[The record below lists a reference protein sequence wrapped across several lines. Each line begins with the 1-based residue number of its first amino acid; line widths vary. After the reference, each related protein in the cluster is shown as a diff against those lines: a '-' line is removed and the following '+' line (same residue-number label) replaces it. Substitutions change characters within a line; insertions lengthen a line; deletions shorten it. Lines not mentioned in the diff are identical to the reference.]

1 MLDEY
6 LIKNSVVRLIK
17 EIKNN
22 ERYFKKKSDL
32 SCDSFISVG
41 NEAALYIFYDAL
53 YKYKIIIDDE
63 FLFDDYIDQI
73 EKLYRKLDNFESIKY
88 GINKLICG
96 TLITK
101 FDIKDINVQNERE
114 RIIKHVY
121 EKYIKEGYFIHGF
134 SSTYADDIKKN
145 GFNPEVY
152 ENYYDSFNT
161 INTIFGKYNCS
172 NIINKD
178 FSAKEV
184 YFTDDLVMGCHYSEY
199 SPLFYYK
206 FLFNEESYG
215 KRIRK
220 EDCLFSDYIELTR
233 HLKRF
238 MNNNSFSEYDKKY
251 ILDIVENQYKLLHR
265 KKEKISLLLVKRNIV
280 FSKDAKE
287 TDFLSDKN
295 DIYEVID
302 RMLSP
307 KYNNL
312 EHSRFISTNDFK
324 VLELEP
330 YIDIEEEK
338 KKIQKEE
345 EKLKKKEKEVNV
357 DFNNKYGSV
366 SLFLLL
372 GALFISLGV
381 ILMVINILRG

>member
-6 LIKNSVVRLIK
+6 FIKNSVIKLVK
-17 EIKNN
+17 EIKKN

-32 SCDSFISVG
+32 SCDSFISIN

-88 GINKLICG
+88 GVNKLICS

-101 FDIKDINVQNERE
+101 LKIKDTKSEE
-114 RIIKHVY
+114 AKEMIIKHVY
-121 EKYIKEGYFIHGF
+121 DKYIREGYFIHGF
-134 SSTYADDIKKN
+134 SSSYTDVIKKE
-145 GFNPEVY
+145 GFTPEVY
-152 ENYYDSFNT
+152 ENYYERFKEIKN
-161 INTIFGKYNCS
+161 IFEKYNCS
-172 NIINKD
+172 SIINKD
-178 FSAKEV
+178 FNEKEV
-184 YFTDDLVMGCHYSEY
+184 YFTDDLVMGCFYSVY

-206 FLFNEESYG
+206 FLFNEEAFG

-220 EDCLFSDYIELTR
+220 DDCLATDIDEISR

-238 MNNNSFSEYDKKY
+238 MNNNSFKEEDKKY
-251 ILDIVENQYKLLHR
+251 ILSTVEDEYKLLHR
-265 KKEKISLLLVKRNIV
+265 NKEKICLLLVKRSLIFN
-280 FSKDAKE
+280 KE
-287 TDFLSDKN
+287 VKEENFLKDKN
-295 DIYEVID
+295 DIYEIID
-302 RMLSP
+302 RMLNS

-312 EHSRFISTNDFK
+312 EYDKYISCDDLK
-324 VLELEP
+324 ILELDT
-330 YIDIEEEK
+330 YIDREEEK
-338 KKIQKEE
+338 RKIEKEE
-345 EKLKKKEKEVNV
+345 EKYRRKEKELND
-357 DFNNKYGSV
+357 DFLNKYGSV

-381 ILMVINILRG
+381 IIMIINILRG

>member
-6 LIKNSVVRLIK
+6 FIKTSVLRLVK
-17 EIKNN
+17 EIRNN
-22 ERYFKKKSDL
+22 ERYFKKKSEL
-32 SCDSFISVG
+32 SSDSFISIG

-63 FLFDDYIDQI
+63 FLFDDYVDQV

-88 GINKLICG
+88 GINKLICS

-101 FDIKDINVQNERE
+101 YNIKDINIKEERDT
-114 RIIKHVY
+114 IIKHVY
-121 EKYIKEGYFIHGF
+121 NKYIREGYFIHGF
-134 SSTYADDIKKN
+134 NSTYINDIKNN

-152 ENYYDSFNT
+152 ENYYDRFKT
-161 INTIFGKYNCS
+161 INSIFEKYNCS

-178 FSAKEV
+178 FMNKEV
-184 YFTDDLVMGCHYSEY
+184 YFTDDLVMGCYYSSY
-199 SPLFYYK
+199 APLFYYK
-206 FLFNEESYG
+206 LLFNEESYG
-215 KRIRK
+215 NRIRK
-220 EDCLFSDYIELTR
+220 DNCLSSDCVELSR

-238 MNNNSFSEYDKKY
+238 MNNNSFSDSDKKY
-251 ILDIVENQYKLLHR
+251 ILDLVDDEYNLIHR
-265 KKEKISLLLVKRNIV
+265 SKERISLLLVKRNLI
-280 FSKDAKE
+280 FSKDARE
-287 TDFLSDKN
+287 EDFLKDNS

-302 RMLSP
+302 RILSP

-312 EHSRFISTNDFK
+312 EHTDFISKEDFK
-324 VLELEP
+324 ILELDT
-330 YIDIEEEK
+330 YIDREEEK
-338 KKIQKEE
+338 KKIQREE
-345 EKLKKKEKEVNV
+345 EKLKKKEKEVND

-381 ILMVINILRG
+381 IIMIINVLRG

>member
-6 LIKNSVVRLIK
+6 FIKTSVLRMIK

-22 ERYFKKKSDL
+22 ERYFNKKSDF
-32 SCDSFISVG
+32 STDSFISIG

-63 FLFDDYIDQI
+63 FLFDDYLDQI
-73 EKLYRKLDNFESIKY
+73 EKLYRKLDSFESIKY
-88 GINKLICG
+88 GINKLICT

-101 FDIKDINVQNERE
+101 LDVRDSDTKEGKEKV
-114 RIIKHVY
+114 IKHVY
-121 EKYIKEGYFIHGF
+121 DKYIRNGYFIHGF
-134 SSTYADDIKKN
+134 NSTYISDIKKN
-145 GFNPEVY
+145 GFTPEVY
-152 ENYYDSFNT
+152 ENYYDRFNKV
-161 INTIFGKYNCS
+161 NEIFEKYNCS

-178 FSAKEV
+178 FSDKDV
-184 YFTDDLVMGCHYSEY
+184 YFTDDLVMGCFYSDY
-199 SPLFYYK
+199 APLFYYK
-206 FLFNEESYG
+206 FLFNEECFG
-215 KRIRK
+215 NRIRK
-220 EDCLFSDYIELTR
+220 DNCLISDIDVLNR

-238 MNNNSFSEYDKKY
+238 MNNNNFSGEDKKY
-251 ILDIVENQYKLLHR
+251 ILDLVDDEYKLLHR
-265 KKEKISLLLVKRNIV
+265 SNNKISLLLVRRDKI

-287 TDFLSDKN
+287 IDFLNDKN
-295 DIYEVID
+295 DLYEVID

-312 EHSRFISTNDFK
+312 EYKEFISKEDFK
-324 VLELEP
+324 ILELDC
-330 YIDIEEEK
+330 YYDIEEEK

-345 EKLKKKEKEVNV
+345 EKLMKKEKEIND
-357 DFNNKYGSV
+357 DFSNRYGNV

-381 ILMVINILRG
+381 IIMIINVLRG

>member
-6 LIKNSVVRLIK
+6 FIKSNVIRLIK
-17 EIKNN
+17 EIRNN
-22 ERYFKKKSDL
+22 ERYFNKKSDH
-32 SCDSFISVG
+32 STDSFIHIG

-63 FLFDDYIDQI
+63 FLFDDYLEQV
-73 EKLYRKLDNFESIKY
+73 EKLYRKLDNFESIKF

-101 FDIKDINVQNERE
+101 FNIEDISKIESKE
-114 RIIKHVY
+114 KIIKHVY
-121 EKYIKEGYFIHGF
+121 DRYIRNGYFIHGF
-134 SSTYADDIKKN
+134 NSIYVDDIRNN
-145 GFNPEVY
+145 GFNPEEY
-152 ENYYDSFNT
+152 ENYYDRFSK
-161 INTIFGKYNCS
+161 INSIFEKYNCS
-172 NIINKD
+172 NVINKKFNEKD
-178 FSAKEV
+178 V
-184 YFTDDLVMGCHYSEY
+184 YFTDDIVMGCYYSSY
-199 SPLFYYK
+199 APLFFYK
-206 FLFNEESYG
+206 LLFNEEVFG
-215 KRIRK
+215 KGIRK
-220 EDCLFSDYIELTR
+220 DNCLHSECIEINR

-238 MNNNSFSEYDKKY
+238 MNNNSFKDEDKKY
-251 ILDIVENQYKLLHR
+251 ILDLVEDEYNLLHR
-265 KKEKISLLLVKRNIV
+265 NKERISLLLVKRSDI
-280 FSKDAKE
+280 FSKDARE
-287 TDFLSDKN
+287 EDFLRDSN

-312 EHSRFISTNDFK
+312 EHNKFISKDDLK
-324 VLELEP
+324 ILVLDS
-330 YIDIEEEK
+330 YIDLEEEK

-345 EKLKKKEKEVNV
+345 EKLRKKEKEVND

-381 ILMVINILRG
+381 IIMVISILRG

>member
-6 LIKNSVVRLIK
+6 FIKASVLRMIK
-17 EIKNN
+17 EIRNN
-22 ERYFKKKSDL
+22 ERYFKKKNDF
-32 SCDSFISVG
+32 SCDSFIHVG

-63 FLFDDYIDQI
+63 FLFDDYLDQI

-88 GINKLICG
+88 GINKLICS

-101 FDIKDINVQNERE
+101 FCIKDIKLKESRE
-114 RIIKHVY
+114 MIISHVY
-121 EKYIKEGYFIHGF
+121 NKYIREGYFIHGF
-134 SSTYADDIKKN
+134 NSTYTNNVKEE
-145 GFNPEVY
+145 GFTPEVY
-152 ENYYDSFNT
+152 ENYYDRFDKVNS
-161 INTIFGKYNCS
+161 IFEKYNCS
-172 NIINKD
+172 SVINKD
-178 FSAKEV
+178 FNEKNV
-184 YFTDDLVMGCHYSEY
+184 YFTDDFVMGCFYSAY

-206 FLFNEESYG
+206 FLFNEELFG

-220 EDCLFSDYIELTR
+220 DNCLTSECDEISR

-238 MNNNSFSEYDKKY
+238 MSTNSFSESDKKY
-251 ILDIVENQYKLLHR
+251 ILSIVNDEYSLLHR
-265 KKEKISLLLVKRNIV
+265 SKSMITLLLVKRNLI

-287 TDFLSDKN
+287 EDFLKDDN

-312 EHSRFISTNDFK
+312 EHNKFISK
-324 VLELEP
+324 EEYKLLELSP
-330 YIDIEEEK
+330 YIDTEEEK
-338 KKIQKEE
+338 RKIQKEE
-345 EKLKKKEKEVNV
+345 EKINKKEKEVNE
-357 DFNNKYGSV
+357 DFLNKYGNV

-372 GALFISLGV
+372 GSLFISLGV
-381 ILMVINILRG
+381 IFMIINILRG

>member
-6 LIKNSVVRLIK
+6 FIKNSVIKLVK
-17 EIKNN
+17 EIKKN

-32 SCDSFISVG
+32 SCDSFISIN

-88 GINKLICG
+88 GVNKLICS

-101 FDIKDINVQNERE
+101 LKIKDTKSEE
-114 RIIKHVY
+114 AKEMIIKHVY
-121 EKYIKEGYFIHGF
+121 DKYIREGYFIHGF
-134 SSTYADDIKKN
+134 SSSYTDVIKKE
-145 GFNPEVY
+145 GFTPEVY
-152 ENYYDSFNT
+152 ENYYERFKEIKN
-161 INTIFGKYNCS
+161 IFEKYNCS
-172 NIINKD
+172 SIINKD
-178 FSAKEV
+178 FNEKEV
-184 YFTDDLVMGCHYSEY
+184 YFTDDLVMGCFYSVY

-206 FLFNEESYG
+206 FLFNEESFG

-220 EDCLFSDYIELTR
+220 DDCLATDIDEISR

-238 MNNNSFSEYDKKY
+238 MNNNSFKEEDKKY
-251 ILDIVENQYKLLHR
+251 ILSTVEDEYKLLHR
-265 KKEKISLLLVKRNIV
+265 NKEKICLLLVKRSLIFN
-280 FSKDAKE
+280 KE
-287 TDFLSDKN
+287 VKEENFLKDKN
-295 DIYEVID
+295 DIYEIID
-302 RMLSP
+302 RMLNS

-312 EHSRFISTNDFK
+312 EYDKYISCDDLK
-324 VLELEP
+324 ILELDT
-330 YIDIEEEK
+330 YIDREEEK
-338 KKIQKEE
+338 RKIEKEE
-345 EKLKKKEKEVNV
+345 EKYRRKEKELND
-357 DFNNKYGSV
+357 DFLNKYGSV

-381 ILMVINILRG
+381 IIMIINILRG